1 MSNKL
6 PPLALP
12 ETLRAVELFHS
23 TEPERA
29 ATWFEAEVD
38 PDQKRAAQA
47 DAAAHKLVRDALMKD
62 RENNPRLADMV
73 MLRTIKRML
82 RANIPV
88 VSDDL
93 DIKVERVRP
102 GYYEVERAD
111 GRKFTI
117 QRGLPRT
124 IETWKIWSMEDG
136 YFSYANTY
144 ADAKEILI
152 TGREGVASAHGPQKV

>member
-29 ATWFEAEVD
+29 ATWFEAQLE

-124 IETWKIWSMEDG
+124 IESWEIWSMEDG
-136 YFSYANTY
+136 CSSYANTY

-152 TGREGVASAHGPQKV
+152 KGREGVASSHGPQNV

>member
-1 MSNKL
+1 VGNQL

-12 ETLRAVELFHS
+12 EIRKAVELFHS

-29 ATWFEAEVD
+29 ATWFEAKLE

-73 MLRTIKRML
+73 MLRAIKRMIA
-82 RANIPV
+82 ANIPV
-88 VSDDL
+88 VSGRL
-93 DIKVERVRP
+93 GIKVERVHP
-102 GYYEVERAD
+102 GYYKIERAD
-111 GRKFTI
+111 GRFFTI
-117 QRGLPRT
+117 QRGVPRT
-124 IETWKIWSMEDG
+124 VETWEIWSTESG
-136 YFSYANTY
+136 YFFYANTY

-152 TGREGVASAHGPQKV
+152 KGREGVASAHGPQKV